1 MRLVFDYEAM
11 LLAERKDLEKVL
23 LPKYAAS
30 RVDNFRLV
38 VAQILQAVLEY
49 VSLDFQKF
57 L

>member
-23 LPKYAAS
+23 LAKYAAS
-30 RVDNFRLV
+30 RVDYFRLV
-38 VAQILQAVLEY
+38 VAQILQAVFEY